1 MKLIYLLLFISL
13 QAWIANGRYDDLQ
26 EEEDSFSTKESELN
40 MDNIKAME
48 ESIYGHR
55 STTEQNTEETATGH
69 VRKKRDAALIISIT
83 TSVLS
88 GICTAAKIVHQ
99 ICKDT
104 KVGIYGKM
112 ANETGIQAKGI
123 FPLFYLY
130 GMIFDKILFVL

>member
-48 ESIYGHR
+48 ESIYGHG

-69 VRKKRDAALIISIT
+69 VRKKRNAA
-83 TSVLS
+83 
-88 GICTAAKIVHQ
+88 
-99 ICKDT
+99 
-104 KVGIYGKM
+104 GIY
-112 ANETGIQAKGI
+112 
-123 FPLFYLY
+123 
-130 GMIFDKILFVL
+130 